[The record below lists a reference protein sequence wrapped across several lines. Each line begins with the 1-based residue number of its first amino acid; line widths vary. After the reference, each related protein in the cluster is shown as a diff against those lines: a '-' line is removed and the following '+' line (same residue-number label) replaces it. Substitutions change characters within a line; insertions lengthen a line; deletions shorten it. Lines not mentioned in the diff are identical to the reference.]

1 MVLLV
6 VGGGDWL
13 AGCRRSVGGYG
24 YTPRGTGVEGGM
36 EGKEGVGLD
45 GSGLLLQRTP
55 VTHSVFLRLCRS
67 VKVGGLAPRRVL
79 HFATRRWSVRPR
91 R

>member
-67 VKVGGLAPRRVL
+67 VRAAESGRVGAKAQRVRASFR
-79 HFATRRWSVRPR
+79 H
-91 R
+91 

>member
-1 MVLLV
+1 
-6 VGGGDWL
+6 
-13 AGCRRSVGGYG
+13 
-24 YTPRGTGVEGGM
+24 M

-79 HFATRRWSVRPR
+79 SSALDDGPSVPVAKSPNYGRPKFIWGGR
-91 R
+91 GRNDDA